1 MRFFRDRQIPQQ
13 LACRRILGARCRLD
27 IETMRSLLHCLGFR
41 TRLFDRH
48 FSDQPVGLASG
59 KVANMLAADKRDAV
73 AETLDMHV
81 DQPLAM
87 MALFL
92 SHLLEH
98 FCRVRIFFSERIGI
112 GEIDAAIILL
122 GGNRQRQDFL
132 FVEGE
137 KRTLGA
143 GEEAGKH
150 RRKTFFRIIL
160 K

>member
-1 MRFFRDRQIPQQ
+1 MRFFGDRQIAEQ
-13 LACRRILGARCRLD
+13 LARRRILSARCRFD
-27 IETMRSLLHCLGFR
+27 IEAVRRLLHRLGFR
-41 TRLFDRH
+41 AGLLDRH
-48 FSDQPVGLASG
+48 FGDQPVGLALG
-59 KVANMLAADKRDAV
+59 EVAHMLAADQRDAI
-73 AETLDMHV
+73 AEALDMHV
-81 DQPLAM
+81 DQPLPM

-92 SHLLEH
+92 GHLLEH
-98 FCRVRIFFSERIGI
+98 FCRVRIFVPQRIRIG
-112 GEIDAAIILL
+112 EVDAAVVLL
-122 GGNRQRQDFL
+122 RRDRQCQDFL